1 MLCQHI
7 LYFQQSQGVSYLGRV
22 SMTETEEEKKE
33 GIKSLW
39 FLLLTRFLQ
48 LTPVLVAGGAKVN
61 ICLPSWLTCTSCS
74 VKTKRENSKD
84 CRSKG
89 EKSATSVTLIYCTML
104 QCSGFSTKC

>member
-1 MLCQHI
+1 MLCQHV
-7 LYFQQSQGVSYLGRV
+7 LYFQQLRGVSYLGRV
-22 SMTETEEEKKE
+22 SVIETEKEKRE

-39 FLLLTRFLQ
+39 FLLLARFLQ
-48 LTPVLVAGGAKVN
+48 LTSVLVAGGANVN
-61 ICLPSWLTCTSCS
+61 ICLPSLLTSCS

-89 EKSATSVTLIYCTML
+89 EKSAASVTLIYCTML